1 MNITI
6 SDDLLDRNS
15 LSLEE
20 LLYLI
25 LLDNQAV
32 EEALVSSLEL
42 KGWLHEGHLTEE
54 SRQRLA
60 SLLYSNRKDS
70 QTVSEDLRIDILTE
84 QLMKIFPKG
93 KKEGTPYYWKG
104 NRKEIKEKLKKFFVY
119 FGDTYTDAQILSA
132 AHRYVDSF
140 NGNYRFMRLLKYFI
154 WKNDTKLTTEGRTV
168 EQVSELA
175 SYIENAGTESSPNND
190 WTSCLV

>member
-32 EEALVSSLEL
+32 EETIAASLEL
-42 KGWLHEGHLTEE
+42 KGWLHDGHLTEE

-60 SLLYSNRKDS
+60 SVLYNEEEKPSA
-70 QTVSEDLRIDILTE
+70 DLRIDILTE
-84 QLMKIFPKG
+84 QLMRIFPKG

-132 AHRYVDSF
+132 AQRYVDSF

-175 SYIENAGTESSPNND
+175 SYIENAGTESSHNED

>member
-6 SDDLLDRNS
+6 SDDLLDRNN

-25 LLDNQAV
+25 LLDNQTV
-32 EEALVSSLEL
+32 EETVVSSLEL

-60 SLLYSNRKDS
+60 SVLYNEEEKPSS
-70 QTVSEDLRIDILTE
+70 DLRIDILTE
-84 QLMKIFPKG
+84 QLIRIFPKG

-132 AHRYVDSF
+132 AQRYVDSF

-175 SYIENAGTESSPNND
+175 SYIENAGTESSHNED

>member
-6 SDDLLDRNS
+6 SDDLLDRNN

-32 EEALVSSLEL
+32 EETITASLEM

-54 SRQRLA
+54 SRQKLA
-60 SLLYSNRKDS
+60 SVLYDKEKEPSSDM
-70 QTVSEDLRIDILTE
+70 RIDILTE
-84 QLMKIFPKG
+84 QLMRIFPKG

-132 AHRYVDSF
+132 AQRYVDSF

-175 SYIENAGTESSPNND
+175 SYIENAGTESSHNED

>member
-1 MNITI
+1 MTITI
-6 SDDLLDRNS
+6 SDDLLDRNN

-32 EEALVSSLEL
+32 EETIAASLEL

-60 SLLYSNRKDS
+60 SVLYNEEEKPSA
-70 QTVSEDLRIDILTE
+70 DLRIDILTE
-84 QLMKIFPKG
+84 QLMRIFPKG

>member
-1 MNITI
+1 MTITI
-6 SDDLLDRNS
+6 SDDLLDRNN

-32 EEALVSSLEL
+32 EETIAASLEL

-60 SLLYSNRKDS
+60 SVLYNEEEKPSA
-70 QTVSEDLRIDILTE
+70 DLRIDILTE
-84 QLMKIFPKG
+84 KLMGIFPKG

-132 AHRYVDSF
+132 AQKYVDSF

-175 SYIENAGTESSPNND
+175 SYIENAGTESSHNED

>member
-6 SDDLLDRNS
+6 SDDLLDRNN
-15 LSLEE
+15 LSFEE

-32 EEALVSSLEL
+32 EETITASLEM

-54 SRQRLA
+54 SRQKLA
-60 SLLYSNRKDS
+60 SVLYDKEKEPSSDM
-70 QTVSEDLRIDILTE
+70 RIDILTE
-84 QLMKIFPKG
+84 QLMRIFPKG

-104 NRKEIKEKLKKFFVY
+104 NRKEIKEKLRKFFVY

-132 AHRYVDSF
+132 AQRYVDSF

-175 SYIENAGTESSPNND
+175 SYIENAGTESSPNNED